1 MIMVYDLIMRTN
13 KIFSNMNE
21 FEYKINQDEVINK
34 NLKYDVENNKLILK

>member
-1 MIMVYDLIMRTN
+1 MVYDLIMHVNN

-34 NLKYDVENNKLILK
+34 NLKYDVENSKLILK